1 MRRFQQIKTTMKT
14 ETATIQNA
22 AGIHCRPSA
31 VIVKE
36 FNDYPGRITLSNE
49 NGSCSVGSVM
59 QILSLEMNQGGHV
72 TIEVE
77 GQNEAQTA
85 SRLKELLETHF
96 DFPPL

>member
-1 MRRFQQIKTTMKT
+1 MKT
-14 ETATIQNA
+14 ETATIQNS

-36 FNDYPGRITLSNE
+36 FHDYPGRITLTNE

-59 QILSLEMNQGGHV
+59 QILSLEMNQGGQV
-72 TIEVE
+72 TIEVD
-77 GQNEAQTA
+77 GKNEAEA
-85 SRLKELLETHF
+85 AVRLKELLETHF